1 MSDFNVIT
9 RSGKVEPVQFDAISR
24 RNEELVKQLGVSLNV
39 AKLTQLVTQGL
50 TNNITTEEIDN
61 MSSETAIS
69 LSVYEPEYDR
79 LAARIFMDNLHKR
92 TPSTFSQSMEQ
103 LKQLIHPDVWDY
115 FMAHRDALDA
125 AIIHERDFQ
134 YQYFACK
141 TLERGYLLKDK
152 KGKVIERPQY
162 MLMRVSIGIHY

>member
-1 MSDFNVIT
+1 
-9 RSGKVEPVQFDAISR
+9 
-24 RNEELVKQLGVSLNV
+24 
-39 AKLTQLVTQGL
+39 
-50 TNNITTEEIDN
+50 
-61 MSSETAIS
+61 
-69 LSVYEPEYDR
+69 VYEPEYDR

-103 LKQLIHPDVWDY
+103 LKDLIHTDVWEY
-115 FMAHRDALDA
+115 FTAHRDALDA

-162 MLMRVSIGIHY
+162 MLMRVSIGIHYRGTLDDVLETYHAMSQLYVTHASPTLFNGGTTFPQLSSCFLLGMDDSLDCIYNT